1 VTTYEPLPD
10 RGGAAGKPVRALFD
24 ALDELMLLPLINPRN
39 RVKTRRP
46 APVGVGTT
54 TMPTYKRAD
63 LSKVLPAVQCTAR
76 KQNGEPCRA
85 RPARGA
91 NVCRVHGGSAPQVKA
106 AAKRRLAQAADV
118 LVQRLPAFAL
128 DGDTTDN
135 VALQAIIAALDRGGL
150 TAKQAIEI
158 GVDPAPWEEVLS
170 NLAGIAQITR
180 EESRAARGLPAAP
193 ELPGGRGRGV
203 SRRP

>member
-1 VTTYEPLPD
+1 
-10 RGGAAGKPVRALFD
+10 
-24 ALDELMLLPLINPRN
+24 
-39 RVKTRRP
+39 
-46 APVGVGTT
+46 
-54 TMPTYKRAD
+54 MPTYKRAD

-118 LVQRLPAFAL
+118 LVQRLLAFAL

-135 VALQAIIAALDRGGL
+135 VALQAIIAALDRAGL
-150 TAKQAIEI
+150 SVKQAIEI
-158 GVDPAPWEEVLS
+158 GVDPAPWEEVLA
-170 NLAGIAQITR
+170 NLAGIAPITR
-180 EESRAARGLPAAP
+180 EESRARRGLPAAP
-193 ELPGGRGRGV
+193 DTPALEPPPAMEIVDAELIDPAQEPDITAPDSPTDGRTAPPRPTGRQ
-203 SRRP
+203 RLRKRL